1 MKQYHNT
8 VAQLRLWRRYAD
20 ESNDDDDDDLTL
32 QG

>member
-20 ESNDDDDDDLTL
+20 EFNDDDDDHLTL